1 MQAEQRILID
11 HARSA
16 LAEITATESIG
27 EFSEIVEDGQGL
39 LSIFFVSQLAGY
51 RDWRW
56 FATVSWGEADAD
68 RSVLEVGLLPGET
81 SLLAPEWV
89 AWADRPIVELD
100 DEGFDPLDDDEP
112 EEENA
117 ENSSAHG

>member
-1 MQAEQRILID
+1 MLTD

-16 LAEITATESIG
+16 LAEITPAESIG

-39 LSIFFVSQLAGY
+39 LSVFFVSQLAGY

-56 FATVSWGEADAD
+56 FATVSQGEAGAD

-117 ENSSAHG
+117 QDLSDHG